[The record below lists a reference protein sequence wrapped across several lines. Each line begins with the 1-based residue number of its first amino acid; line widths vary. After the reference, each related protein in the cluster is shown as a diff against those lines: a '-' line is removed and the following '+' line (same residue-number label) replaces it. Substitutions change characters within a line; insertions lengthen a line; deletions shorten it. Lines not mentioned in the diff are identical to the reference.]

1 MDSINISSAKYI
13 VDDNGDNCSITIMI
27 DGRQWSVPL
36 DPANRHYQAIQD
48 WVAEG
53 NKIEDAD

>member
-1 MDSINISSAKYI
+1 MSITSAKYMA
-13 VDDNGDNCSITIMI
+13 DDNGDNCSITTMI

-36 DPANRHYQAIQD
+36 DPANTDYQAIQE

-53 NKIEDAD
+53 NTIEEAD

>member
-36 DPANRHYQAIQD
+36 DPANRH
-48 WVAEG
+48 
-53 NKIEDAD
+53 